1 MGSGDAPCAG
11 ATMRIARFDIECQC
25 HKRTVPSAKRRSIIP
40 VLIVN
45 REPSTTKRM
54 VRGCSARSMSVLTD
68 WRHVHLGY
76 LALGSAYLTAL
87 NPMVLA
93 LGSAYLTALNPM
105 ASPLVVPPRQLV

>member
-1 MGSGDAPCAG
+1 
-11 ATMRIARFDIECQC
+11 
-25 HKRTVPSAKRRSIIP
+25 
-40 VLIVN
+40 
-45 REPSTTKRM
+45 
-54 VRGCSARSMSVLTD
+54 MSVLTD